1 MSDAERVQ
9 DVAHFE
15 HLAGVLNVL
24 RGGPEVEVLPGVRI
38 ATGGHVCAFHR
49 SGKGADVLIPYVRA
63 GLAAGDKCIC
73 LVDSAESHAL
83 HAHHGMDKMY
93 YVIEGEGV
101 FLIED
106 RELPTQA
113 GDLLVAP
120 DGVPHGVRNTG
131 QRRLLVLAVLAPA
144 P

>member
-1 MSDAERVQ
+1 MKHPAVIKPAEHAEWRSDKMSKATVYESTRLLVGLNG
-9 DVAHFE
+9 FE
-15 HLAGVLNVL
+15 
-24 RGGPEVEVLPGVRI
+24 PGQ
-38 ATGGHVCAFHR
+38 
-49 SGKGADVLIPYVRA
+49 
-63 GLAAGDKCIC
+63 
-73 LVDSAESHAL
+73 SHAL

-106 RELPTQA
+106 CELPTQA